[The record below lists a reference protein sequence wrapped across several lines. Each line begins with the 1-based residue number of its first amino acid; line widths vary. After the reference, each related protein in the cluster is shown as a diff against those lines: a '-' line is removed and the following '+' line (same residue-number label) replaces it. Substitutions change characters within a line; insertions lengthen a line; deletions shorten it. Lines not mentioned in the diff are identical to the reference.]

1 VSTGRKEEIARTALA
16 LLEEEGA
23 NALTMRR
30 LAERLGVKAPSL
42 YKHFDGKD
50 DLEAALIALGLEDVS
65 SVLSDAARGASDPL
79 EAIARAYRDFAR
91 SRPHLYRLLT
101 ERPLPRDRLP
111 AGLEAKAA
119 APILEAAD
127 GQDRARALWAFAHGM
142 VHLELASRFPPDAD
156 LDAAWR
162 EGIAAFGRAPSAAPA
177 RAVVRSWRGP
187 D

>member
-1 VSTGRKEEIARTALA
+1 

-23 NALTMRR
+23 GALTMRR

-42 YKHFDGKD
+42 YKHFDGKE
-50 DLEAALIALGLEDVS
+50 DLEAALMAVGLEDVG
-65 SVLSDAARGASDPL
+65 SVLSDAVRGAADPL
-79 EAIARAYRDFAR
+79 ASIARAYRGFAR
-91 SRPHLYRLLT
+91 ARPHLYRLLT

-111 AGLEAKAA
+111 PGLETTAA
-119 APILEAAD
+119 MPLLEAA
-127 GQDRARALWAFAHGM
+127 GSQDRARAVWAFAHGM
-142 VHLELASRFPPDAD
+142 VQLELASRFPPDAD

-162 EGIAAFGRAPSAAPA
+162 EGIAAFGAAGGSAAPPPPA